1 MLNSR
6 LLMAEASV
14 GGGGAVSSGDLR
26 HGSAAA
32 AAATGATEC
41 HHLRTKQQHGG
52 NTDTTGS
59 TNLTSSGNQL
69 HRLRT
74 LGHARDTQRHSAQSD
89 DEGGRVGEGGRSG
102 GGKKSRKKTK
112 GLAGADRRA
121 MLIKSAST
129 GALHRISMP
138 VFRSS
143 FSRSSSRPSTQTGAL
158 SHDPDASA
166 TTTRSSVS
174 NRSSLASR
182 VYGDSSG
189 GSPALFG
196 GALSPPSLDTHI
208 GGRTRSESALS
219 SMPYKKSSMTVR
231 TLDESLGRA
240 GPVAE
245 QSVHRRRQLRRFSNE
260 INRAAMAD
268 PASPRESL
276 YDSLH
281 RSSSSFRT
289 LNESGKSS
297 LSVSFHKVRIR
308 EYPMTVGDNPAVSS
322 GVAVTMDWD
331 PLEQGS
337 QVMELDE
344 YEDTRPERR
353 SMEQMRLPPSERRE
367 ILRRSG
373 HSAREMQKGLKASNI
388 ARRQRTKTLGT
399 LHLQPFEEIRE
410 RTSRAV
416 GNALTSTKKQERE
429 LMARSL
435 EAELISERQRAEVWA
450 EEEHMAAIEL
460 AEIEAVLNG
469 KEKQQQPLQAQP
481 VCIDEDEDDQ
491 PDIIDS
497 KFNAV
502 AGQAA
507 IEAAAASVAAAAM
520 AAGHSDCEED
530 VKSLQTSTTCQAE
543 SPPRERATRTP
554 PLVEEEKSESN
565 RVPKPDKD
573 LKFLLISS
581 VRREMKAVRVVFDF
595 CLFAS

>member
-1 MLNSR
+1 M
-6 LLMAEASV
+6 
-14 GGGGAVSSGDLR
+14 
-26 HGSAAA
+26 
-32 AAATGATEC
+32 
-41 HHLRTKQQHGG
+41 
-52 NTDTTGS
+52 
-59 TNLTSSGNQL
+59 
-69 HRLRT
+69 
-74 LGHARDTQRHSAQSD
+74 
-89 DEGGRVGEGGRSG
+89 
-102 GGKKSRKKTK
+102 
-112 GLAGADRRA
+112 
-121 MLIKSAST
+121 
-129 GALHRISMP
+129 
-138 VFRSS
+138 
-143 FSRSSSRPSTQTGAL
+143 
-158 SHDPDASA
+158 
-166 TTTRSSVS
+166 
-174 NRSSLASR
+174 
-182 VYGDSSG
+182 
-189 GSPALFG
+189 
-196 GALSPPSLDTHI
+196 
-208 GGRTRSESALS
+208 SESALS

-260 INRAAMAD
+260 ISRAAMAD

-276 YDSLH
+276 YDSLR
-281 RSSSSFRT
+281 RSSSSLRT

-297 LSVSFHKVRIR
+297 LSVSFHNVRIR

-322 GVAVTMDWD
+322 GLAVTMDWD

-353 SMEQMRLPPSERRE
+353 SMGQMRLPPSERRE

-373 HSAREMQKGLKASNI
+373 HSAREMQQGLKASNI

-399 LHLQPFEEIRE
+399 LHLQPFQELRE
-410 RTSRAV
+410 KTSRAV

-435 EAELISERQRAEVWA
+435 ESELIRERQRAEVWA
-450 EEEHMAAIEL
+450 EEERMAAIEL

-469 KEKQQQPLQAQP
+469 EDNQQQTQP
-481 VCIDEDEDDQ
+481 VCIDEDDDDQ

-497 KFNAV
+497 TFNAM

-530 VKSLQTSTTCQAE
+530 VKSLQ
-543 SPPRERATRTP
+543 TP

-595 CLFAS
+595 VRLRPNLLSLHVCMYSITFRTYISLSRYLTLAALNACIYKTCGDRECWYNVQRFMVWAGGLV

>member
-1 MLNSR
+1 
-6 LLMAEASV
+6 
-14 GGGGAVSSGDLR
+14 
-26 HGSAAA
+26 
-32 AAATGATEC
+32 
-41 HHLRTKQQHGG
+41 
-52 NTDTTGS
+52 
-59 TNLTSSGNQL
+59 
-69 HRLRT
+69 
-74 LGHARDTQRHSAQSD
+74 
-89 DEGGRVGEGGRSG
+89 
-102 GGKKSRKKTK
+102 
-112 GLAGADRRA
+112 
-121 MLIKSAST
+121 
-129 GALHRISMP
+129 
-138 VFRSS
+138 
-143 FSRSSSRPSTQTGAL
+143 
-158 SHDPDASA
+158 
-166 TTTRSSVS
+166 
-174 NRSSLASR
+174 
-182 VYGDSSG
+182 
-189 GSPALFG
+189 
-196 GALSPPSLDTHI
+196 
-208 GGRTRSESALS
+208 
-219 SMPYKKSSMTVR
+219 
-231 TLDESLGRA
+231 
-240 GPVAE
+240 
-245 QSVHRRRQLRRFSNE
+245 
-260 INRAAMAD
+260 
-268 PASPRESL
+268 
-276 YDSLH
+276 
-281 RSSSSFRT
+281 
-289 LNESGKSS
+289 
-297 LSVSFHKVRIR
+297 
-308 EYPMTVGDNPAVSS
+308 MTVGDNPAVSS

-353 SMEQMRLPPSERRE
+353 SMGQMRLPPSERRE

-460 AEIEAVLNG
+460 AELEAVLNG
-469 KEKQQQPLQAQP
+469 EEKQQQPLQAQP

-530 VKSLQTSTTCQAE
+530 VESLQTSTTCQAE

-554 PLVEEEKSESN
+554 PLFEEEKSESN

-581 VRREMKAVRVVFDF
+581 VRREMKASSIHVKNEMLSASNQMDKLKGFIKNDLSTGGHQLERLSELDIALLNSGIAKLLNNVGCYLYLEKFKSSSVRVLTTALNVLLHISNPEISSGDEDQTPELSDVAHNLRRVLMQLILKKDIGTVGSDF
-595 CLFAS
+595 TDSAAVVLSNLLKAMITKETVEVKDSKRPKRSYKVDRGDIITACVLVKTNAELHVWQCQYDDAIVNFGVLRNLLEQRLSAEKDNAGAEVEICEEIISALQRMRVIYDSVYSDSSAAGICLEKIGNYRKKILRQKVEKRSGVKKVSELALLGIY

>member
-1 MLNSR
+1 M
-6 LLMAEASV
+6 
-14 GGGGAVSSGDLR
+14 
-26 HGSAAA
+26 
-32 AAATGATEC
+32 
-41 HHLRTKQQHGG
+41 
-52 NTDTTGS
+52 
-59 TNLTSSGNQL
+59 
-69 HRLRT
+69 
-74 LGHARDTQRHSAQSD
+74 
-89 DEGGRVGEGGRSG
+89 
-102 GGKKSRKKTK
+102 
-112 GLAGADRRA
+112 
-121 MLIKSAST
+121 
-129 GALHRISMP
+129 
-138 VFRSS
+138 
-143 FSRSSSRPSTQTGAL
+143 
-158 SHDPDASA
+158 
-166 TTTRSSVS
+166 
-174 NRSSLASR
+174 
-182 VYGDSSG
+182 
-189 GSPALFG
+189 
-196 GALSPPSLDTHI
+196 
-208 GGRTRSESALS
+208 SESALS
-219 SMPYKKSSMTVR
+219 SMPHKKSSMTVR

-260 INRAAMAD
+260 ISRAAMAD

-276 YDSLH
+276 YDSLR
-281 RSSSSFRT
+281 RSSSSLRT

-297 LSVSFHKVRIR
+297 LSVSFHNVRIR

-322 GVAVTMDWD
+322 GLAVTMDWD

-353 SMEQMRLPPSERRE
+353 SMGQMRLPPSERRE

-373 HSAREMQKGLKASNI
+373 HSAREMQQGLKASNI

-399 LHLQPFEEIRE
+399 LHLQPFQELRE
-410 RTSRAV
+410 KTSRAV

-435 EAELISERQRAEVWA
+435 EAELIRERQRAEVWA
-450 EEEHMAAIEL
+450 EEERMAAIEL

-469 KEKQQQPLQAQP
+469 EDNQQQTQP
-481 VCIDEDEDDQ
+481 VCIDEDDDDQ

-497 KFNAV
+497 TFNAM

-530 VKSLQTSTTCQAE
+530 VKSLQ
-543 SPPRERATRTP
+543 TP

-595 CLFAS
+595 VRLRPNLLSLHVCMYSITFRTYISFKSVL